1 MAFNFKDNKAFA
13 NILKQK
19 QADIQRRTSVE
30 ILESDS
36 FKQFHSSLTTFLH
49 KNSFRDFK
57 TVLITKEELK
67 SLPENY
73 YEKLEQTLNSDL
85 GVSNNIICIDS
96 ELNIIL
102 RERNFNIISDS
113 NDVRILFRELSKEFI
128 VFHLQPETRISIFI
142 DGDDYVEGLFLTP
155 DDWNAYIAKKTV
167 DELPSLFESYRMH
180 LKTRSTYNK
189 FFIAKSHL
197 KSLRKDLESQL
208 TEDRFEEQYKH
219 LLQNKPEDRF
229 REDLR
234 LFLSNNL
241 RAKLHTKEHILEDFK
256 RLDIMII
263 DESGYN
269 LYFIEVKWVGE
280 CVNADGKKISSTA
293 YDSKDIN
300 PAAIIQSVKY
310 IKQLDLEGK
319 NIKRGYLVVFDARKD
334 QTQKDTVESFDE
346 SLLEEEHKIHYKKF
360 KKIEDFKVVNAHPS

>member
-1 MAFNFKDNKAFA
+1 MAFNFKDNKAFTD
-13 NILKQK
+13 ILKQK
-19 QADIQRRTSVE
+19 QADIQRRTSAG
-30 ILESDS
+30 ILESDN
-36 FKQFHSSLTTFLH
+36 FKQLHSSLTTFLQ

-57 TVLITKEELK
+57 TILITKEELEF
-67 SLPENY
+67 LPEYY
-73 YEKLEQTLNSDL
+73 YEKLEQSINSDL
-85 GVSNNIICIDS
+85 GVSNNIICIDR

-102 RERNFNIISDS
+102 RERNFNIISNS
-113 NDVRILFRELSKEFI
+113 NDVRILLRDLSKEFL
-128 VFHLQPETRISIFI
+128 VFHLQPEARLSIFI

-155 DDWNAYIAKKTV
+155 DDWNAYMAKKTV
-167 DELPSLFESYRMH
+167 DELPSLLESYRIH
-180 LKTRSTYNK
+180 LRTRSTYNK

-197 KSLRKDLESQL
+197 KSLYRDLKSQL
-208 TEDRFEEQYKH
+208 TENRFEEQYKH

-234 LFLSNNL
+234 HFLSNHL
-241 RAKLHTKEHILEDFK
+241 RAKLHTKEYILEDFK

-280 CVNADGKKISSTA
+280 CVNAEGKKISSTA

-346 SLLEEEHKIHYKKF
+346 FSLEEEYKIHYKKF
-360 KKIEDFKVVNAHPS
+360 KKIDDFKVVNTHPS